1 MSTAPGPAIID
12 DKDPAVRWSGVTW
25 NEGKNDRQFGR
36 TCKFSRVAGANGTLS
51 FSGTSLTVY
60 GSTSTTANASMTFR
74 LDSDEE
80 VAYNVR
86 ALNSTPVSP
95 PAFFH
100 HQVLWQS
107 PKLNDTEHTLV
118 ITQKT
123 NLTEGQDSVICP
135 DFFTYVPSE
144 SAITANTSYLVDD
157 QDSRVK
163 YSGSWITSVGERNEL
178 MNQTGMFS
186 AVTGSS
192 FELEFEGAGIQV
204 YGAVYRNQTEA
215 VQAELKLD
223 DGSPTTFAPPE
234 PTDDIY
240 NQQIFQASNLPRKTH
255 KLTGSLKNSGLFII
269 DYFLIQP
276 GDPNAPPPDTG
287 SGRKTPAGAIAGGV
301 VGGLALVVILLM
313 VFWWLRRRKRIHH
326 QKELEAVD
334 ADLVT
339 PYPVSQAANLKP
351 THPNQNTLSP
361 LRMAEVEP
369 GPRLSSGKGGQMEAQ
384 TGNRDLSFIYVP
396 VDTSGSEVSETLT
409 SSPYTS
415 PSTPLSPHRPGEVVG
430 PRPLPDPNNPQLAE
444 HVDSGLRFREGD
456 LPPPRY
462 TQE

>member
-12 DKDPAVRWSGVTW
+12 DRDSAVRWSGPTW
-25 NEGKNDRQFGR
+25 FEGKSDRLFGG
-36 TCKFSRVAGANGTLS
+36 TCKFSRVAGVNGTLS
-51 FSGTSLTVY
+51 FSGTSVTVY
-60 GSTSTTANASMTFR
+60 GSTFTTANASMTFR
-74 LDSDEE
+74 LDNDKE

-86 ALNSTPVSP
+86 ANST

-107 PKLNDTEHTLV
+107 PKLTDTEHTLV

-123 NLTEGQDSVICP
+123 NLTEGQDTVICP

-144 SAITANTSYLVDD
+144 SAITANTSYLLDD

-163 YSGSWITSVGERNEL
+163 YSGSWTTSVGERNEL
-178 MNQTGMFS
+178 MDQTGMFS
-186 AVTGSS
+186 EVTGSS

-204 YGAVYRNQTEA
+204 YGAVYHNKTEA
-215 VQAELKLD
+215 VRAELKLD

-255 KLTGSLKNSGLFII
+255 KLTGSLTNGGLLIV

-276 GDPNAPPPDTG
+276 GDPTAPPPDTG
-287 SGRKTPAGAIAGGV
+287 NGRKTPAGAIAGGV

-313 VFWWLRRRKRIHH
+313 VFWWLRRRKRIRH
-326 QKELEAVD
+326 QRELEAVG
-334 ADLVT
+334 ADLIT
-339 PYPVSQAANLKP
+339 PYPAPVPASRNP

-361 LRMAEVEP
+361 LRMAEVE
-369 GPRLSSGKGGQMEAQ
+369 GPRPLPGKGGQMEAQ
-384 TGNRDLSFIYVP
+384 TGNRDLSLVHVP
-396 VDTSGSEVSETLT
+396 VYISDSEFSGTSTY
-409 SSPYTS
+409 SPYTS
-415 PSTPLSPHRPGEVVG
+415 PSTSLSPLRLGEVAG

-444 HVDSGLRFREGD
+444 HVDSGLRFREGAPS

-462 TQE
+462 TQD